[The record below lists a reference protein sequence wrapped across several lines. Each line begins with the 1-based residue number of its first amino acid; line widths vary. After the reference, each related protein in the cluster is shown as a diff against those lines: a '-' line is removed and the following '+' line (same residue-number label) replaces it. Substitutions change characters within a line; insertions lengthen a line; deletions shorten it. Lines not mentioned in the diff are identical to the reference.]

1 MTFEDLIAS
10 FPEAMDESK
19 AEAMKRFFILLQ
31 ETNAEM
37 NLTRIDEEKEAV
49 VKHFYD
55 SLAVTRLLK
64 VSGKVADIGSGP
76 GFPGIV
82 LAIAFPEAHFSLVES
97 NGKKC
102 RFLHQAVEALDL
114 GNVSIINARA
124 ENLREK
130 ETFDIAIARAVSD
143 LRVLT
148 ELIAPLLKVGGRF
161 VAMKG
166 RNADEELMLAK
177 HALKEMNLSL
187 EQEDTFELPEEMGE
201 RKNLLFVK
209 TKKNSRKYPRDYAEI
224 KRNPL

>member
-1 MTFEDLIAS
+1 MTFEDLITS

-31 ETNAEM
+31 ETNAET

-64 VSGKVADIGSGP
+64 VSGKVADIGSGA

-82 LAIAFPEAHFSLVES
+82 LAIAFPEARFSLVES

-143 LRVLT
+143 LRMLA

-187 EQEDTFELPEEMGE
+187 EQENTFELPEEMGE

>member
-1 MTFEDLIAS
+1 MTFQDLISS
-10 FPEAMDESK
+10 FPEAVDANK
-19 AEAMKRFFILLQ
+19 VEAIKRFFVLLV
-31 ETNAEM
+31 ENNAAT

-64 VSGKVADIGSGP
+64 IEGKVADIGSGA

-82 LAIAFPEAHFSLVES
+82 LAIAFPSTHFWLVES

-102 RFLHQAVEALDL
+102 RFLHLAVENL
-114 GNVSIINARA
+114 GLRNVSIVNARA
-124 ENLREK
+124 ENLRDK
-130 ETFDIAIARAVSD
+130 EAFDIAIARAVSD
-143 LRVLT
+143 LRILS
-148 ELIAPLLKVGGRF
+148 ELVAPILKIGGHF

-166 RNADEELMLAK
+166 RNVEPELEGAK
-177 HALKEMNLSL
+177 RALREMNLAL
-187 EQEDTFELPEEMGE
+187 EREDRFLLPEEMGE
-201 RKNLLFVK
+201 RDNLLFVK

>member
-64 VSGKVADIGSGP
+64 VSGNVADIGSGA

-148 ELIAPLLKVGGRF
+148 ELIAPLLKGGGRF

>member
-64 VSGKVADIGSGP
+64 VSGKVADIGSGA

-143 LRVLT
+143 LRMLA

-177 HALKEMNLSL
+177 HALKETNLSL

-201 RKNLLFVK
+201 RKNLLFLK

>member
-1 MTFEDLIAS
+1 MTFEDLITS

-64 VSGKVADIGSGP
+64 VSGKVADIGSGA

-143 LRVLT
+143 LRMLA

-166 RNADEELMLAK
+166 RNADEELILAK
-177 HALKEMNLSL
+177 HALKETNLSL

>member
-1 MTFEDLIAS
+1 MTFEDLITS

-64 VSGKVADIGSGP
+64 VSAKVADIGSGA

-143 LRVLT
+143 LRVLA

-177 HALKEMNLSL
+177 HALKETNLSL

>member
-1 MTFEDLIAS
+1 MTFEDLITS

-64 VSGKVADIGSGP
+64 VLGKVADIGSGA

-143 LRVLT
+143 LRMLA

-177 HALKEMNLSL
+177 HALKETNLSL

>member
-1 MTFEDLIAS
+1 MTFEDLITS

-37 NLTRIDEEKEAV
+37 NLTRIDEEKEAA

-64 VSGKVADIGSGP
+64 VSGKAADIGSGA

-143 LRVLT
+143 LRMLA

-177 HALKEMNLSL
+177 HALKEMNFSL

>member
-55 SLAVTRLLK
+55 SLAVARLLK
-64 VSGKVADIGSGP
+64 VSGKVADIGSGA
-76 GFPGIV
+76 GFQGIV

>member
-64 VSGKVADIGSGP
+64 VSGKVADIGSGA

-177 HALKEMNLSL
+177 HALKETNLSL

>member
-64 VSGKVADIGSGP
+64 VSGKVADIGSGA

-102 RFLHQAVEALDL
+102 RFLHQAAEALDL

>member
-64 VSGKVADIGSGP
+64 VSGKVADIGSGA

-177 HALKEMNLSL
+177 HALNEMNLSL

>member
-1 MTFEDLIAS
+1 MTFEDLITS

-64 VSGKVADIGSGP
+64 VSGKVADIGSGA

-143 LRVLT
+143 LRMLA

-177 HALKEMNLSL
+177 HALKETNLSL

>member
-64 VSGKVADIGSGP
+64 VSGKVADIGSGA

-166 RNADEELMLAK
+166 RNADEELMLAN

>member
-64 VSGKVADIGSGP
+64 VSGKVADIGSGA

>member
-64 VSGKVADIGSGP
+64 VSGKVADIGSGA

-82 LAIAFPEAHFSLVES
+82 LAIAFPEVHFSLVES

-130 ETFDIAIARAVSD
+130 EAFDIAIARAVSD

>member
-1 MTFEDLIAS
+1 MTFEDLITS

-31 ETNAEM
+31 ETNAET

-64 VSGKVADIGSGP
+64 VSGKVADIGSGA

-143 LRVLT
+143 LRVLA

-177 HALKEMNLSL
+177 HALKETNLSL

>member
-10 FPEAMDESK
+10 YPEAMDESK

-37 NLTRIDEEKEAV
+37 NLTRIDDEKEAV

-64 VSGKVADIGSGP
+64 VSGKVADIGSGA

-177 HALKEMNLSL
+177 HALKETNLSL

>member
-64 VSGKVADIGSGP
+64 VSGKVADIGSGA

-143 LRVLT
+143 LRVLA

-187 EQEDTFELPEEMGE
+187 EQEDAFELPEEMGE

>member
-10 FPEAMDESK
+10 FPEVMDESK

-64 VSGKVADIGSGP
+64 VSGKVADIGSGA

-82 LAIAFPEAHFSLVES
+82 LAIAFPETHFSLVES

-143 LRVLT
+143 LRVLA

>member
-64 VSGKVADIGSGP
+64 VSGKVADIGSGA

-143 LRVLT
+143 LRMLA

-177 HALKEMNLSL
+177 HALKETNLSL

>member
-1 MTFEDLIAS
+1 MTFEDLITS

-64 VSGKVADIGSGP
+64 VSGKVADIGSGA

-82 LAIAFPEAHFSLVES
+82 LAVAFPEAHFSLVES

-143 LRVLT
+143 LRVLA

-177 HALKEMNLSL
+177 HALKETNLSL

>member
-64 VSGKVADIGSGP
+64 VSGKVADIGSGA

-82 LAIAFPEAHFSLVES
+82 LAIAFPKAHFSLVES

-177 HALKEMNLSL
+177 HALKETNLSL

>member
-1 MTFEDLIAS
+1 MTFEDLITS

-31 ETNAEM
+31 ETNAET

-64 VSGKVADIGSGP
+64 VSGKVADIGSGA

-82 LAIAFPEAHFSLVES
+82 LAIAFPEARFSLVES

-130 ETFDIAIARAVSD
+130 ETFGTAIARAVSD
-143 LRVLT
+143 LRMLA

>member
-64 VSGKVADIGSGP
+64 VSGKVADIGSGA

-143 LRVLT
+143 LRVLA

>member
-64 VSGKVADIGSGP
+64 VSGKVADIGSGA

-82 LAIAFPEAHFSLVES
+82 LAIAFPESHFSLVES

-130 ETFDIAIARAVSD
+130 EAFDIAIARAVSD

>member
-1 MTFEDLIAS
+1 MTFEDLITS

-64 VSGKVADIGSGP
+64 VSGKVADIGSGA

-82 LAIAFPEAHFSLVES
+82 LAIAFPEARFSLVES

-143 LRVLT
+143 LRMLA

-177 HALKEMNLSL
+177 HALKETNLSL

>member
-1 MTFEDLIAS
+1 MTFEDLITS

-64 VSGKVADIGSGP
+64 VSGKVADIGSGA

-114 GNVSIINARA
+114 GNVSIINVRA

-143 LRVLT
+143 LRVLA

-177 HALKEMNLSL
+177 HALKETNLSL

>member
-1 MTFEDLIAS
+1 MTFEDLITS

-64 VSGKVADIGSGP
+64 VSGKVADIGSGA

-143 LRVLT
+143 LRVLA

-166 RNADEELMLAK
+166 RNAEEELMLAK

>member
-64 VSGKVADIGSGP
+64 VSGKVADIGSGA

-143 LRVLT
+143 LRMLT

-177 HALKEMNLSL
+177 HALKETNLSL

>member
-10 FPEAMDESK
+10 FPEAMGESK
-19 AEAMKRFFILLQ
+19 AGAMKRFFILLQ

-64 VSGKVADIGSGP
+64 VSGKVADIGSGA

-143 LRVLT
+143 LRMLA

>member
-64 VSGKVADIGSGP
+64 VSGKVADIGSGA

-82 LAIAFPEAHFSLVES
+82 LAIAFPETHFSLVES

>member
-1 MTFEDLIAS
+1 MTFEDLITS

-31 ETNAEM
+31 ETNAET

-64 VSGKVADIGSGP
+64 VSGKVADIGSGA

-124 ENLREK
+124 ENLGEK
-130 ETFDIAIARAVSD
+130 EAFDIAIARAVSD
-143 LRVLT
+143 LRMLA

>member
-1 MTFEDLIAS
+1 MTFAELIAS
-10 FPEAMDESK
+10 FPEAMDARK

-64 VSGKVADIGSGP
+64 VSGKVADIGSGA

-82 LAIAFPEAHFSLVES
+82 LAIAFPEARFSLVES

-177 HALKEMNLSL
+177 HALKEINLSL
-187 EQEDTFELPEEMGE
+187 EQENTFELPEEMGE

>member
-64 VSGKVADIGSGP
+64 VSGNVADIGSGA

>member
-64 VSGKVADIGSGP
+64 VSGKVADIGSGA

-114 GNVSIINARA
+114 GNVSIIKARA

>member
-1 MTFEDLIAS
+1 MTFEDLMTS

-31 ETNAEM
+31 ETNAET

-64 VSGKVADIGSGP
+64 VSGKVADIGSGA

>member
-1 MTFEDLIAS
+1 MTFLDLITS
-10 FPEAMDESK
+10 FPEVMDESK

-64 VSGKVADIGSGP
+64 VEGKVADIGSGA

-82 LAIAFPEAHFSLVES
+82 LAVAFPGARFSLVES

-102 RFLHQAVEALDL
+102 RFLHQAVAALNL
-114 GNVSIINARA
+114 GNVSVVNARA
-124 ENLREK
+124 ENLRDK

-143 LRVLT
+143 LRVLS
-148 ELIAPLLKVGGRF
+148 ELIAPLLKVGGHF

-166 RNADEELMLAK
+166 RNADEELSRAK
-177 HALKEMNLSL
+177 HALKEMNLQL

-201 RKNLLFVK
+201 RKNLLFAK
-209 TKKNSRKYPRDYAEI
+209 TRKNSRKYPRDYAEI

>member
-1 MTFEDLIAS
+1 MTFEDLITS
-10 FPEAMDESK
+10 FPEAMDGSK

-64 VSGKVADIGSGP
+64 VSGKVADIGSGA

-143 LRVLT
+143 LRMLA

-166 RNADEELMLAK
+166 RNADEELILAK
-177 HALKEMNLSL
+177 HALKETNLSL

>member
-1 MTFEDLIAS
+1 MTFEDLIAT

-64 VSGKVADIGSGP
+64 VSGKVADIGSGA

-102 RFLHQAVEALDL
+102 RFLHQAAEALDL